1 MRGEG
6 LNYLSGPNLSN
17 ILAGELAAQ
26 AHGQTA
32 GRLSLLDGGSA
43 RSSRLP
49 ASGQDSAVI
58 AVPPAA
64 LMPFGVIWR
73 ATAVPPGPGYTAM

>member
-1 MRGEG
+1 MQVER

-26 AHGQTA
+26 AHSQAG
-32 GRLSLLDGGSA
+32 GRLLRRHGGSA
-43 RSSRLP
+43 GDSRLQAP
-49 ASGQDSAVI
+49 GQDSAVL

-64 LMPFGVIWR
+64 VLPFGVIWR
-73 ATAVPPGPGYTAM
+73 AAAVPPGPGYTAM